1 MKLGVLGLSV
11 LMSLNLFAQKIEEE
25 VYINHFD
32 KNTIK
37 LIETNPELIID
48 HAHRDGFELYGPTG
62 MKKWLDNVGIA
73 YTEQTHTHSHHN
85 KNEELTDYPS
95 FQEITNFLK
104 TMTAKYPKITK
115 LTSIGKSVE
124 GRDLWVVKISDN
136 VNVDEQEPEFKYI
149 SSMHGDEIT
158 GRELTQFLIKDIL
171 EGYGVDPEITDLVNN
186 TEIYIMPSMNPD
198 GSQRRQR
205 ANANGF
211 DLNRNFPEYTRN
223 DGNSSVNRQPETIAV
238 MNFQAKRNFAL
249 SANFHGGAVCVNY
262 PWDATYTKHP
272 FDKLVKGLSLKY
284 AGLNEEMRNS
294 REFDD
299 GVTNGAEW
307 YVLRGGMQDWSYA
320 YHNDLQVTIE
330 LSDRKWPR
338 YRDIPGFYNRNKE
351 SMLAYA
357 KSIHQ
362 GAGIKIADR
371 NASGKVEIARVLND
385 GSLKKL
391 GSYGFNHG
399 EFFKVLEAGEY
410 QFNVL
415 IDGETQRK
423 DLKVNVK
430 KDFIYKNGNFVQL

>member
-1 MKLGVLGLSV
+1 MKFGILGLSV
-11 LMSLNLFAQKIEEE
+11 LISLNVFAQKIEEE

-32 KNTIK
+32 KKTVK
-37 LIETNPELIID
+37 LIESNPELIID
-48 HAHRDGFELYGPTG
+48 HAHKNGFELYGPKG
-62 MKKWLDNVGIA
+62 MKEWLNNVGIDFVEHA
-73 YTEQTHTHSHHN
+73 HNHHHN
-85 KNEELTDYPS
+85 KNEEFADYPS

-104 TMTAKYPKITK
+104 TITAKYPKIAK

-124 GRDLWVVKISDN
+124 GRELWVVKISDN

-171 EGYGVDPEITDLVNN
+171 EGYGNDPAITELVDN

-198 GSQRRQR
+198 GSQRRRR
-205 ANANGF
+205 ANANGI

-223 DGNSSVNRQPETIAV
+223 DGNSSQNRQPETIAV
-238 MNFQAKRNFAL
+238 MDFQAKRNFAL

-272 FDKLVKGLSLKY
+272 LDKLVKGLSLKY

-299 GVTNGAEW
+299 GVTNGADW

-338 YRDIPGFYNRNKE
+338 YRNIPGFYDRNKD

-362 GAGIKIADR
+362 GAGFKLANR
-371 NASGKVEIARVLND
+371 NATGKVNVARVLAD
-385 GSLKKL
+385 GSSRTI
-391 GSYGFNHG
+391 GQYGFGHG

-410 QFNVL
+410 RFNVL
-415 IDGETQRK
+415 IDGENQRRFFSTT
-423 DLKVNVK
+423 VK
-430 KDFIYKNGNFVQL
+430 EEMIYPNGNFTQL

>member
-1 MKLGVLGLSV
+1 MKLGLLAISALLSLSV
-11 LMSLNLFAQKIEEE
+11 FAQKIEEE
-25 VYINHFD
+25 VFVTGFD
-32 KNTIK
+32 EAKVK
-37 LIETNPELIID
+37 LIEAHPELTID
-48 HAHRDGFELYGPTG
+48 HAFQDGFELYGPKG
-62 MKKWLDNVGIA
+62 MKEWLSSVGID
-73 YTEQTHTHSHHN
+73 YVENISHSHN
-85 KNEELTDYPS
+85 KHAEDALDYPS
-95 FQEITNFLK
+95 FQEITKFLK
-104 TMTAKYPKITK
+104 DITSKYPHIAS
-115 LTSIGKSVE
+115 LQSIGKSVE
-124 GRDLWVVKISDN
+124 GRELWVVKISDN
-136 VNVDEQEPEFKYI
+136 VQTDEREPEFKYI

-158 GRELTQFLIKDIL
+158 GRELTQFLIKDLL
-171 EGYGVDPEITDLVNN
+171 EAYGNDPEITELINN

-223 DGNSSVNRQPETIAV
+223 DQNTSLNRQPETIAV
-238 MNFQAKRNFAL
+238 MDFQDERNFAL

-284 AGLNEEMRNS
+284 AGLNSEMRNS

-338 YRDIPGFYNRNKE
+338 YRDIPGFYDRNKE
-351 SMLAYA
+351 SMLTYA

-362 GAGIKIADR
+362 GAGFKLNDR
-371 NASGKVEIARVLND
+371 RATGKVSIIKVLN
-385 GSLKKL
+385 GGLSQPL
-391 GSYGFNHG
+391 GSYGFGHG
-399 EFFKVLEAGEY
+399 EFFKVLEPGDY
-410 QFNVL
+410 RFNVL
-415 IDGETQRK
+415 VDGESQRK
-423 DLKVNVK
+423 FFDVNVK
-430 KDFIYKNGNFVQL
+430 DNTIYQNGNYTQL